1 MDRERAR
8 VGHGRADCLR
18 NAHGG
23 ARLYRIGTGAPAE
36 ITQAGITPED
46 AGLTPPPRLSD
57 EYVWR
62 DGTWVVNA
70 AVVAGKE
77 REAAMNAFMSRM
89 EKARAKN
96 LGKADAFERPRFDAR
111 AQYQMKLV
119 RVVDAP
125 AGALGQKLVLEPQ
138 R

>member
-1 MDRERAR
+1 M
-8 VGHGRADCLR
+8 
-18 NAHGG
+18 
-23 ARLYRIGTGAPAE
+23 
-36 ITQAGITPED
+36 
-46 AGLTPPPRLSD
+46 
-57 EYVWR
+57 WR